1 MPALLSDLQDG
12 VLTLTLS
19 RPERANALNLELMS
33 ALQNAL
39 RLAARDAA
47 VRVVVLTGAGRA
59 FGAGQD
65 LAELRTAG
73 EQLSILEHLRKS
85 YNPLILQLRRI
96 EKPVLAAI
104 NGPCAGASLGVALA
118 CDIRLAADRASFVV
132 GFNGIGLVP
141 DSAVSILLPALVGLG
156 RAAELAFT
164 NAPFSAAQALEWG
177 LVNQVVSAESLMEE
191 TRRWALRLAAGPV
204 AAYGL
209 TKRLFNRAVLPRLE
223 EILEYEGQVQEIAAR
238 SPEHREGLAAF
249 LEKRAPN
256 YPPLR

>member
-19 RPERANALNLELMS
+19 RPERANALNLELIS
-33 ALQNAL
+33 ALQDAL